1 MYRGDTCYGHTLHSA
16 AFKFQSMNASLCYT
30 QLPISYDLF
39 IMKVIILFLIVDFFA
54 QNVGSEG
61 NYLSVD
67 VEIFGT

>member
-1 MYRGDTCYGHTLHSA
+1 
-16 AFKFQSMNASLCYT
+16 
-30 QLPISYDLF
+30 
-39 IMKVIILFLIVDFFA
+39 MKVIILFLIVDFFA